1 MGRMP
6 LAAIPRPAKALQMRL
21 QRIVTVLGGGK
32 PLARITLDMRGKL
45 NRVDHNLRGK
55 EEEALV
61 FIEAEEHLRRA
72 HGLAVASAA
81 DGVRSWL
88 PRVASGMPP
97 EVFATMVASTVEQL
111 GDKLP
116 DDVVID
122 IGEWRG
128 GGN

>member
-1 MGRMP
+1 
-6 LAAIPRPAKALQMRL
+6 MRL

-45 NRVDHNLRGK
+45 SRLEHNLGGK

-72 HGLAVASAA
+72 HGLAVASPAE
-81 DGVRSWL
+81 GIRSML
-88 PRVASGMPP
+88 PNVASGMPP
-97 EVFATMVASTVEQL
+97 AVFATMVAATVEQL
-111 GDKLP
+111 GEKLP

>member
-1 MGRMP
+1 
-6 LAAIPRPAKALQMRL
+6 MRL
-21 QRIVTVLGGGK
+21 HRIVTVLGGGK
-32 PLARITLDMRGKL
+32 PLSRITLDMRGKL
-45 NRVDHNLRGK
+45 SRVDHNLRGK
-55 EEEALV
+55 EEAALV

-88 PRVASGMPP
+88 PNVASGMPP
-97 EVFATMVASTVEQL
+97 EVFATMVAATVEQL